1 MSDMT
6 VGEMAALCGVSV
18 RTLHYYDR
26 IDLLRPE
33 QVEENGYRRYGDA
46 SVRRLWQILFFREL
60 GFPLREIGEIL
71 SSPDYDAQQAL
82 RRQRQLLLLERER
95 LDKLLASL
103 DSHLKGDKTMDF
115 KGFDTKDA
123 DRARA
128 EYAAEAKAR
137 WGNTDAWKESQRRD
151 QGRTQEEQA
160 ELMEEMN
167 AIFCRFAAMV
177 CTDPADPAVQA
188 ALEAWRMFIDTH
200 YYPCS
205 EEILAGLGQMYVED
219 ARFRQNLNRFGPG
232 TAELISAAIAVRCG
246 R

>member
-26 IDLLRPE
+26 IDLLQPE

-115 KGFDTKDA
+115 KSYNF
-123 DRARA
+123 
-128 EYAAEAKAR
+128 
-137 WGNTDAWKESQRRD
+137 
-151 QGRTQEEQA
+151 
-160 ELMEEMN
+160 
-167 AIFCRFAAMV
+167 V
-177 CTDPADPAVQA
+177 
-188 ALEAWRMFIDTH
+188 
-200 YYPCS
+200 
-205 EEILAGLGQMYVED
+205 
-219 ARFRQNLNRFGPG
+219 
-232 TAELISAAIAVRCG
+232 
-246 R
+246 